1 MKYTI
6 KNDDLVQDFLDF
18 NCKVQIVFCKNNKV
32 EIYPLSYM
40 IDEDDKKIV
49 DIIKISNIEDY
60 GKIKK
65 LKVYQALQ
73 NEIIMKKSDKVEVNF
88 K

>member
-6 KNDDLVQDFLDF
+6 NTSDMVQDFLDY
-18 NCKVQIVFCKNNKV
+18 NCKVQIVFYKNKKV
-32 EIYPLSYM
+32 EIYPLSYI
-40 IDEDDKKIV
+40 IDEEDKNIV
-49 DIIKISNIEDY
+49 EIIKIRDISNY
-60 GKIKK
+60 SAIKR

-73 NEIIMKKSDKVEVNF
+73 NEIIMNKSDKVEVNF

>member
-6 KNDDLVQDFLDF
+6 NTSEMVQDFLDYHY
-18 NCKVQIVFCKNNKV
+18 KIQVVFYKNKKV
-32 EIYPLSYM
+32 EIYPLSYI
-40 IDEDDKKIV
+40 IDEDDKNV
-49 DIIKISNIEDY
+49 VEIIKIRDISNY
-60 GKIKK
+60 SAIKR

-73 NEIIMKKSDKVEVNF
+73 NEIIMNKSDKVEVNF

>member
-6 KNDDLVQDFLDF
+6 KNNDLVQDFLDF
-18 NCKVQIVFCKNNKV
+18 NCKVQIVFYKNNKV
-32 EIYPLSYM
+32 EIYPLSY
-40 IDEDDKKIV
+40 IVDEDDKKIV

-60 GKIKK
+60 GTIKK

-73 NEIIMKKSDKVEVNF
+73 NEIITKKSDKVEVNF